1 MGMESL
7 NYVDFL
13 IYLERNALGTSESY
27 CVLPSHLMQVRGLK
41 LSSQRAKKRDRASHL
56 TQVRGLKQV
65 SRISSPACK
74 SHLTQVRGLK
84 PRHPKEKKET
94 ERNDYLDRRKVIA
107 RRSPIRWGMAA
118 LATFLWSIFLTAS
131 FQKTP
136 TPPNKKLYNLIIEA
150 RKLTERNTNYATR
163 PLRFPH
169 IYTTAG
175 SS

>member
-41 LSSQRAKKRDRASHL
+41 LSSRRAKKRDRASHL

-84 PRHPKEKKET
+84 PRHPKEKK
-94 ERNDYLDRRKVIA
+94 RNRKKRLPISPRKPLPLGMGMNRRV
-107 RRSPIRWGMAA
+107 RRGILGKLSCK
-118 LATFLWSIFLTAS
+118 TTKFLV
-131 FQKTP
+131 
-136 TPPNKKLYNLIIEA
+136 
-150 RKLTERNTNYATR
+150 
-163 PLRFPH
+163 
-169 IYTTAG
+169 
-175 SS
+175 

>member
-1 MGMESL
+1 MSQYGL
-7 NYVDFL
+7 
-13 IYLERNALGTSESY
+13 
-27 CVLPSHLMQVRGLK
+27 SHLMRVRGLK
-41 LSSQRAKKRDRASHL
+41 CTGRRMGRRYAASHP
-56 TQVRGLKQV
+56 TR
-65 SRISSPACK
+65 
-74 SHLTQVRGLK
+74 VRGLK